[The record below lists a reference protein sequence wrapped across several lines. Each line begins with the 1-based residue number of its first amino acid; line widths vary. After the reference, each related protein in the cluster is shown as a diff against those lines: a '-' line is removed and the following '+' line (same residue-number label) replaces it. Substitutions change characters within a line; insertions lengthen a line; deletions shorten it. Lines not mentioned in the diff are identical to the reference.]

1 MRQEEQEM
9 THCAVFG
16 QELSEGKFFHRV
28 RSKVPPLPN
37 RGERSVVV

>member
-16 QELSEGKFFHRV
+16 QELSEGKFV
-28 RSKVPPLPN
+28 QEGEVKGASPPQ
-37 RGERSVVV
+37 